1 MGLENKRLY
10 HTHTDR
16 RTNYLQKCMLKN
28 VSNNLLVL
36 EEDRTGHVIIG
47 LWSWAEFP
55 HNGLKVHW
63 FEWSLLFVSAEC
75 SINLK
80 QRRTHH
86 ALPKW
91 YAFKSRVLIGL
102 ASHGVSFLCWKVHQ
116 FYGEP
121 LRIGLFIKY
130 PYS

>member
-47 LWSWAEFP
+47 L
-55 HNGLKVHW
+55 
-63 FEWSLLFVSAEC
+63 
-75 SINLK
+75 
-80 QRRTHH
+80 
-86 ALPKW
+86 
-91 YAFKSRVLIGL
+91 
-102 ASHGVSFLCWKVHQ
+102 
-116 FYGEP
+116 
-121 LRIGLFIKY
+121 
-130 PYS
+130 